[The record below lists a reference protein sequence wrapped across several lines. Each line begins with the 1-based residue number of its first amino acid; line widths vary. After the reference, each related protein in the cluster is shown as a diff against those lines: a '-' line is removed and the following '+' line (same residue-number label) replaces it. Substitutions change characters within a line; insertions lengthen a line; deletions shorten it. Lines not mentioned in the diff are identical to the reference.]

1 MASLN
6 ARRRALHPAPTKRWA
21 HTPSEPE
28 KQVLANYVFG
38 FLTLDEAN
46 ELLHELGGF
55 LITICEYQVT
65 SA

>member
-6 ARRRALHPAPTKRWA
+6 SRRRTLHAAPTKRWA
-21 HTPSEPE
+21 HTPSEQE
-28 KQVLANYVFG
+28 TQVLANYVFG
-38 FLTLDEAN
+38 YLTLDEAN

-55 LITICEYQVT
+55 LITICDYLVT

>member
-1 MASLN
+1 MASLDS
-6 ARRRALHPAPTKRWA
+6 RRRALHAAPTKRWA
-21 HTPSEPE
+21 YTPSEPE

-38 FLTLDEAN
+38 YLTLDEAN
-46 ELLHELGGF
+46 ELLHHLGHF

>member
-1 MASLN
+1 MASPDSH
-6 ARRRALHPAPTKRWA
+6 RRALHTAPTKRWA
-21 HTPSEPE
+21 HTPSEQE

-38 FLTLDEAN
+38 YLTLDEAN

-55 LITICEYQVT
+55 LITICEYLVT